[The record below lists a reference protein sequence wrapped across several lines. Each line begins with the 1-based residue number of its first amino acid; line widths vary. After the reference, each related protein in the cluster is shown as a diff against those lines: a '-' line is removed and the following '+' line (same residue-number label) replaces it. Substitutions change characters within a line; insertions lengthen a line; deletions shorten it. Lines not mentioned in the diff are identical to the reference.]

1 MSNNF
6 LLTWISSD
14 NPQLSSADHSKAL
27 DVLEQITDMSDFN
40 FPDNDAIENLT
51 DNFIIDFDD
60 NGDLTLDHYTAASES
75 ILYDLYNTLDTD
87 NHQSTQVERFT
98 YNSNGVVRHL
108 FLAGGM
114 SYGDDPSEAFA
125 AINNARYLPA
135 SVLGVLGL
143 SVTDSPFL

>member
-60 NGDLTLDHYTAASES
+60 NGDLTLDT
-75 ILYDLYNTLDTD
+75 
-87 NHQSTQVERFT
+87 TQ
-98 YNSNGVVRHL
+98 
-108 FLAGGM
+108 
-114 SYGDDPSEAFA
+114 
-125 AINNARYLPA
+125 LPA
-135 SVLGVLGL
+135 KVS
-143 SVTDSPFL
+143 STTSTTP